1 MSFRLVETDG
11 IEIFVS
17 EKLEKAGAVHAFTT
31 RVGGVSGGDYASLN
45 LRVNCEDSRENVEKN
60 YEILARTLG
69 FSIDDVVMSRQV
81 HGKLVR
87 RADAGEGLFRSDRP
101 DADAVIS
108 DRPLALFVFVA
119 DCVPI
124 LLYDRATGAAAAV
137 HAGWRGTALDIV
149 GAAVERMAEEYGTR
163 ARDIVAAIGPHICCG
178 CFECGGEVGD
188 AMAEEYGADVARFLV
203 KKGGKVHPDL
213 GLINMYALARAG
225 VSERNID
232 LCDECTRCTPKLF
245 WSHRL
250 TGDRRGVQ
258 GAVILPGRDAK

>member
-1 MSFRLVETDG
+1 MSFRLVKRDG
-11 IEIFVS
+11 IELFVS

-31 RVGGVSGGDYASLN
+31 RVGGVSEGDYASLN
-45 LRVNCEDSRENVEKN
+45 LRINCDDTRENVEKN
-60 YEILARTLG
+60 YEILAKTLG
-69 FSIDDVVMSRQV
+69 FSTTDVVMSRQV

-87 RADAGEGLFRSDRP
+87 RADEGEGLFRPDRP

-124 LLYDRATGAAAAV
+124 LLYDTATGAAAAV

-149 GAAVERMAEEYGTR
+149 GAAVERMADEYGTH
-163 ARDIVAAIGPHICCG
+163 AGDIVAAIGPHICG
-178 CFECGGEVGD
+178 DCFECGGEVGE
-188 AMAEEYGADVARFLV
+188 AMIERYGAFIERFLV
-203 KKGGKVHPDL
+203 RKGEKVHPHL

-225 VSERNID
+225 VPERSID
-232 LCDECTRCTPKLF
+232 LCDECTRCSPELF